1 VLLCMQA
8 CPHLHIDMWW
18 LCSLGATIDN
28 LVTRKSL
35 LSTLLYILWRDLL
48 QVCTPLNICWPK
60 IQLAMYRKLASE
72 LTWFDMHVLISH
84 VPGEPLTFTVNVTTL
99 RNLPLDL
106 YILMDLSASM
116 ADDLDTVKAI
126 AGQIGEFGIS
136 SAWLHTYTA

>member
-1 VLLCMQA
+1 
-8 CPHLHIDMWW
+8 
-18 LCSLGATIDN
+18 
-28 LVTRKSL
+28 
-35 LSTLLYILWRDLL
+35 
-48 QVCTPLNICWPK
+48 
-60 IQLAMYRKLASE
+60 MYRKLASE